1 MRAPITLATLF
12 AATLAHAA
20 TAEGTGAAPEAVAEV
35 VTFRLVDGTDPAA
48 FVAAAEAMGPFL
60 RGTGALIHRT
70 LSVDEDGLWT
80 DHILWAS
87 KDTAIAASNAMFER
101 PEARPFMAMI
111 AQDGLVM
118 RYASVQM
125 QQE

>member
-12 AATLAHAA
+12 AVTVPHAA
-20 TAEGTGAAPEAVAEV
+20 SAEGTSPAPLPVAEI
-35 VTFRLVDGTDPAA
+35 VTFRLVEGTDPAA
-48 FVAAAEAMGPFL
+48 FVAAAKAMGPFL
-60 RGTGALIHRT
+60 RGTGAFVRRT
-70 LSVDEDGLWT
+70 LSVDNDGLWT
-80 DHILWAS
+80 DHILWS
-87 KDTAIAASNAMFER
+87 SQDTAIAASNAMFEQ

-118 RYASVQM
+118 RYAPVQM